1 MCLSHEDGR
10 NCDRETTPDCRAL
23 AFRASSGLR
32 AGAQQLLGSLHHA
45 FRRLTR
51 ATRHQRPALHT
62 KITTAGVCDETAST
76 GLHVGVND
84 ANVEACLVL
93 RDLFGSE
100 EPENDP
106 RLIRERVARRFCCRR
121 SYAYILLRA
130 ALMSRARKH
139 RSCRRF
145 FLQGVRSF
153 VPNAPKFRSY
163 FIEMRSRTQRGNFMC
178 NRQGEDMRATFL
190 HTYCMYLLILL

>member
-93 RDLFGSE
+93 RDLRKSLKTIRGSFE
-100 EPENDP
+100 SACQDGFDAG
-106 RLIRERVARRFCCRR
+106 ARTRISYCERR
-121 SYAYILLRA
+121 S
-130 ALMSRARKH
+130 
-139 RSCRRF
+139 
-145 FLQGVRSF
+145 
-153 VPNAPKFRSY
+153 
-163 FIEMRSRTQRGNFMC
+163 
-178 NRQGEDMRATFL
+178 
-190 HTYCMYLLILL
+190 

>member
-139 RSCRRF
+139 RSCHRF
-145 FLQGVRSF
+145 FLQGVEKG
-153 VPNAPKFRSY
+153 VPNSLKLSQCLIHTPCIAV
-163 FIEMRSRTQRGNFMC
+163 QRVLEG
-178 NRQGEDMRATFL
+178 L
-190 HTYCMYLLILL
+190 

>member
-76 GLHVGVND
+76 VQKQLGGVPAD
-84 ANVEACLVL
+84 EVEME
-93 RDLFGSE
+93 GSQ
-100 EPENDP
+100 
-106 RLIRERVARRFCCRR
+106 VARPPG
-121 SYAYILLRA
+121 
-130 ALMSRARKH
+130 SRLN
-139 RSCRRF
+139 S
-145 FLQGVRSF
+145 Q
-153 VPNAPKFRSY
+153 NAPRFGRKSGLQPPCG
-163 FIEMRSRTQRGNFMC
+163 RTER
-178 NRQGEDMRATFL
+178 
-190 HTYCMYLLILL
+190 

>member
-45 FRRLTR
+45 FRRLIR

-139 RSCRRF
+139 RSCHRF
-145 FLQGVRSF
+145 FLQGEPTLSGLPVAFSL
-153 VPNAPKFRSY
+153 
-163 FIEMRSRTQRGNFMC
+163 G
-178 NRQGEDMRATFL
+178 G
-190 HTYCMYLLILL
+190 

>member
-139 RSCRRF
+139 RSCHRF
-145 FLQGVRSF
+145 FLQGDGIPR
-153 VPNAPKFRSY
+153 NARVIGRGIIHRNSY
-163 FIEMRSRTQRGNFMC
+163 T
-178 NRQGEDMRATFL
+178 
-190 HTYCMYLLILL
+190 

>member
-45 FRRLTR
+45 FRRLIR

-62 KITTAGVCDETAST
+62 KITTAGVCDETASA
-76 GLHVGVND
+76 GLHVGVID
-84 ANVEACLVL
+84 ANVEACLVS

-106 RLIRERVARRFCCRR
+106 RLIRERVARRF
-121 SYAYILLRA
+121 
-130 ALMSRARKH
+130 
-139 RSCRRF
+139 
-145 FLQGVRSF
+145 
-153 VPNAPKFRSY
+153 
-163 FIEMRSRTQRGNFMC
+163 
-178 NRQGEDMRATFL
+178 
-190 HTYCMYLLILL
+190 